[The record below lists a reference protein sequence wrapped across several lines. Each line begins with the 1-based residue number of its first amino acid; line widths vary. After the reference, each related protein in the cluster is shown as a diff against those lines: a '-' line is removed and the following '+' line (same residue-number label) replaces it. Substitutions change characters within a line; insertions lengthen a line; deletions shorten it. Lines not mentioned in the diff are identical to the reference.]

1 MPDFKVHIHHWRYED
16 GSDGRLGIDPGWY
29 CWVYMPR
36 ETIMSDRTDCRNQF
50 EAWVEEFLPSA
61 DIAWRFNSGDPMF
74 TLYIADDAEATLFC
88 SRWM

>member
-1 MPDFKVHIHHWRYED
+1 
-16 GSDGRLGIDPGWY
+16 
-29 CWVYMPR
+29 
-36 ETIMSDRTDCRNQF
+36 MSDRTDCRNQF